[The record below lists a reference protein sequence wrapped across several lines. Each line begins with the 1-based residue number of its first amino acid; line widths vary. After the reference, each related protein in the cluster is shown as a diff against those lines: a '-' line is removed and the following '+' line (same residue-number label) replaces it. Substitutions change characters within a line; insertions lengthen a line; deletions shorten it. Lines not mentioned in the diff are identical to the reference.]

1 MSELEARTTHA
12 DATRKVGRVI
22 ERVRHRINVRLP
34 LKFGER
40 QIAGEVSAAVKHFG
54 RPAIQKNPPG
64 ISRTSRGQVA
74 GGGHLREDVGGAIVA
89 DRVEPSWVLAQSI
102 RLLQVLEKE
111 QARPFPAGGHVVKV
125 YLLARS
131 IVGAEANEIA
141 FIGQYVNNLELPEDG
156 SNG

>member
-1 MSELEARTTHA
+1 MGCQKLEAGTIHA

-64 ISRTSRGQVA
+64 ISRTSRGPVA

-89 DRVEPSWVLAQSI
+89 ERVEPPRVLAQSI
-102 RLLQVLEKE
+102 RLLQVVEKE
-111 QARPFPAGGHVVKV
+111 
-125 YLLARS
+125 LARKIPRLS
-131 IVGAEANEIA
+131 PSHLVISYAV
-141 FIGQYVNNLELPEDG
+141 FC
-156 SNG
+156 